1 MANPIDPRTETLW
14 QSVSESALL
23 GTQRKPYI
31 EISAEPGDPVT
42 SLVQQE
48 EKANLLRDA
57 ALLSLYRRAGRLPAL
72 ASESVPAERNV
83 SPFVDLPRC
92 SPRAGQ
98 LLVQILSIK
107 GYESLLGEWLETAVR
122 AGQRVREEHL
132 PLLLAQ
138 QKLIEPLRP
147 LLLPALGERGRWL
160 AAQNP
165 EWAPYVRFA
174 GDEVWHEGAKKER
187 LAYLR
192 DLRAVEPER
201 ACSLLASTW
210 AQEPLAN
217 RAAFLDVL
225 DANLSMSDEPFLEG
239 VLDDRRK
246 EIRKSAAL
254 LLARLPES
262 RLVQRMTARARKL
275 LAWKN
280 GLLRSS
286 LEVHPPAGLDE
297 AMLRDGLEYK
307 PPTGTQMGEK
317 AWWLAQIIGMVPP
330 SAWSAGWNK
339 RPNAIIEL
347 ARKHEWED
355 ALLMG
360 WTQAALRSADE
371 EWLEALMRYTMR
383 GEDLSR
389 TMALFTDLPPALK
402 EKLLIPLLRE
412 NPPLSYDAP
421 ASFYVTA
428 CKHPWG
434 AELTEAVTDCICWT
448 LQKGEQQPWRWEKL
462 MRDVIPYPQLDQ
474 LEETIRR
481 MELALSRRSAPDPY
495 AAGLASMLKFRLE
508 IAKSFHHSQTN
519 GAGM

>member
-14 QSVSESALL
+14 QAISESALL
-23 GTQRKPYI
+23 GTQRKPYGK
-31 EISAEPGDPVT
+31 SPAEANDPVS
-42 SLVQQE
+42 SLIQQE
-48 EKANLLRDA
+48 ENANLLRDA

-72 ASESVPAERNV
+72 AAESATGERNV
-83 SPFVDLPRC
+83 SPYVDLPRC

-98 LLVQILSIK
+98 LLVQILSVK
-107 GYESLLGEWLETAVR
+107 GYESLLSEWLETAVR

-138 QKLIEPLRP
+138 QKQIEPLRR

-160 AAQNP
+160 AAQNL
-165 EWAPYVRFA
+165 EWAPYVQFA
-174 GDEVWHEGAKKER
+174 GDEVWHEGTKKER
-187 LAYLR
+187 LAYLK

-210 AQEPLAN
+210 AQEPPAD

-225 DANLSMSDEPFLEG
+225 DANLSMADEPFLES

-246 EIRKSAAL
+246 DIRKAAAL
-254 LLARLPES
+254 LLARLPDS

-275 LAWKN
+275 LAWKS

-297 AMLRDGLEYK
+297 ALLRDGLEYK

-317 AWWLAQIIGMVPP
+317 AWWLAQIIGLVPP
-330 SAWSAGWNK
+330 QAWSAGWNK
-339 RPNAIIEL
+339 RPAVIIEL
-347 ARKHEWED
+347 ARKHEWEE

-360 WTQAALRSADE
+360 WTQAALRSEDE

-389 TMALFTDLPPALK
+389 TMDLFADLPPALK
-402 EKLLIPLLRE
+402 ETLLIPLLRE
-412 NPPLSYDAP
+412 NPPLSFDAP

-428 CKHPWG
+428 CKHPWS

-462 MRDVIPYPQLDQ
+462 MRDVIPYPQLGH
-474 LEETIRR
+474 LEEMVRR

-508 IAKSFHHSQTN
+508 IARAFS
-519 GAGM
+519 M